1 MITLSEVRTIVLANI
16 PIAPVNGG
24 RMYRDGTR
32 YSEDS
37 TKLSVI
43 YDGNAVEYIAPQEYG
58 FRHYKSGKFVTVNQG
73 FIRDNTVNDLNL
85 IINTATTSE
94 RSAIKKK
101 YERKNQ
107 VRDQLTSQGNLQS
120 IKGNMNR

>member
-16 PIAPVNGG
+16 PFKDGG
-24 RMYRDGTR
+24 MYRDGTR

-43 YDGNAVEYIAPQEYG
+43 YDGNAVQYIAPQEYG
-58 FRHYKSGKFVTVNQG
+58 FTHYKSGKFVTVNQG

-85 IINTATTSE
+85 IINTATSSE
-94 RSAIKKK
+94 KSGIKKK

-107 VRDQLTSQGNLQS
+107 VRDQLIGQGNLQS
-120 IKGNMNR
+120 LKGNANR